1 MKMKTNIRKAW
12 IATLTL
18 DKIDFKTKTLIRDK
32 EGPSNSSAGC
42 WFEETQSTN
51 SERPKH
57 PYVHCSITCDSKERE
72 AT

>member
-32 EGPSNSSAGC
+32 EGPSNSTSEYLS
-42 WFEETQSTN
+42 EEIQITN
-51 SERPKH
+51 
-57 PYVHCSITCDSKERE
+57 YFDI
-72 AT
+72 

>member
-1 MKMKTNIRKAW
+1 MKMKTNIRKSW

-42 WFEETQSTN
+42 
-51 SERPKH
+51 
-57 PYVHCSITCDSKERE
+57 
-72 AT
+72 